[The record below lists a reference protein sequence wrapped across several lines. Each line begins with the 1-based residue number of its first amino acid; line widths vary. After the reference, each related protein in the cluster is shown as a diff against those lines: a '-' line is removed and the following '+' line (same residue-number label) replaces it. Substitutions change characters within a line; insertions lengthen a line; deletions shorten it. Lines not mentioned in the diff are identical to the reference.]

1 MYQNEVSI
9 AETANAVRTIN

>member
-1 MYQNEVSI
+1 MYQNEVGI